1 MTLCPEPRGGVPYVS
16 TFALNVKHLLS
27 IVDYLIQVALHDP
40 GDLVERPH
48 DLAGLIIRS
57 LAVPAVKF
65 MNQHFVLAASAQLAV
80 RVLALRVSCEL
91 RTAVVELF
99 RELEQEL
106 RDELVLVVKG
116 GDCAEDHRV
125 FIAERV
131 PREAALLRFQ
141 TLIVCRH

>member
-1 MTLCPEPRGGVPYVS
+1 MALCPEPRRGVPYVS
-16 TFALNVKHLLS
+16 TFAFNVKHLLS
-27 IVDYLIQVALHDP
+27 IVDYLIKVALHDP
-40 GDLVERPH
+40 CDLVERAH
-48 DLAGLIIRS
+48 DLAGLIGRS

-65 MNQHFVLAASAQLAV
+65 MNQHFVLSASAQLAS

-116 GDCAEDHRV
+116 GDHAEDHRV

-131 PREAALLRFQ
+131 P
-141 TLIVCRH
+141 